1 MPTYLSDLASLV
13 HGQLHGNGEI
23 PITDASTIRDAELGH
38 ITFLND
44 EKYSRDLATS
54 SASAVLAP
62 PNIEPDNLPTNL
74 PFITV
79 EDVSQSFAAIVEH
92 FRPQR
97 HASVN
102 GTSAS
107 AHVAASAKIGK
118 HVTIYPNA
126 IIGDDV
132 EIGENSVIH
141 PGVCIMAGCRIGK
154 NVELFPNVVLY
165 ENSVVG
171 DRCTIHA
178 NAVIGAYGFGYD
190 TREGRH
196 IRGAQLGY
204 VVLEDDVEIGAC
216 ATIDR
221 GTFGATS
228 IGEGTKIDN
237 LVQIAHNVRLGKHN
251 IICAQVGIAGSCST
265 GQYVV
270 MAGQCGIKD
279 HVHLGNQVVLGA
291 KTGVRHDVPDNIR
304 MFGVPGTPEREQMV
318 RQAAVGKLPEMR
330 KDFKKLQKQVAKLE
344 QQINRSEDA
353 A

>member
-1 MPTYLSDLASLV
+1 MTTYLSDLASLV

-44 EKYSRDLATS
+44 EKYSQDLATS

-62 PNIEPDNLPTNL
+62 PNIELNNLPGDL
-74 PFITV
+74 PIITV
-79 EDVSQSFAAIVEH
+79 ENVSKSFATIVEH

-102 GTSAS
+102 GISAAARVS
-107 AHVAASAKIGK
+107 ASAKIGK

-132 EIGENSVIH
+132 EIGEQSIIH
-141 PGVCIMAGCRIGK
+141 PGACIMAGTRIGA
-154 NVELFPNVVLY
+154 NVEIFPNVVIY
-165 ENSVVG
+165 ENTIIG

-178 NAVIGAYGFGYD
+178 NAVLGAYGFGYD

-196 IRGAQLGY
+196 IRSAQLGY
-204 VVLEDDVEIGAC
+204 VVLEADVEIGAC
-216 ATIDR
+216 TVIDR

-251 IICAQVGIAGSCST
+251 IICAQVGIAGSCSS

-270 MAGQCGIKD
+270 MAGQVGIKD
-279 HVHLGNQVVLGA
+279 HVHLGNQVKLGA
-291 KTGVRHDVPDNIR
+291 KTGVRHDVPDNVK
-304 MFGVPGTPEREQMV
+304 MFGIPGTPEREQMV
-318 RQAAVGKLPEMR
+318 RHAAVGKLPEMR
-330 KDFKKLQKQVAKLE
+330 KQFKKLQKQVADLEAKL
-344 QQINRSEDA
+344 NFREDA